1 MMPQDPM
8 VARVVRR
15 FVARQAGYNEKPAT
29 KKERIAETI
38 RKVTGI
44 GKGIAWD
51 IADAIV
57 RKHGDV
63 KEILR
68 LALQKA
74 WPVEEDADGHPIL
87 QGSAGTLD
95 LAEVAS

>member
-1 MMPQDPM
+1 MSHPDPM
-8 VARVVRR
+8 VARVVCR
-15 FVARQAGYNEKPAT
+15 FAARQAGYNEKPAT
-29 KKERIAETI
+29 KKDRIAEMI

-51 IADAIV
+51 IADALV

-63 KEILR
+63 REILR

-74 WPVEEDADGHPIL
+74 WPVEEGAGGHPIL
-87 QGSAGTLD
+87 RGSSGTLD
-95 LAEVAS
+95 LAEVAV